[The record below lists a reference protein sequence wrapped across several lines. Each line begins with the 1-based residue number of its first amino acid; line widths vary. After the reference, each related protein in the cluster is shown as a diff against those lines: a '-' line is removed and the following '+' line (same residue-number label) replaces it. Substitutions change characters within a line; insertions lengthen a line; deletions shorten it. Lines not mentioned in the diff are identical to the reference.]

1 MFRASRPV
9 YRQGAIH
16 AQARQAFRANQI
28 GQRFRQERRWQS
40 GSGAAEGAQQ
50 SWFKRM
56 WESEVGIKTVHF
68 WYVPWSLTLMT
79 MLTRIGPPS

>member
-1 MFRASRPV
+1 M